1 MTAERATAEVFL
13 TAFKAL
19 PKQEKSVFLSV
30 LIEDRNLREDIIDM
44 TIANKRSKE
53 SSRPLKN
60 LLSELRKEKP
70 HK

>member
-19 PKQEKSVFLSV
+19 PKQEKSVFLSA
-30 LIEDRNLREDIIDM
+30 LIEDKNLREDIIDM
-44 TIANKRSKE
+44 AIANERSKE

-60 LLSELRKEKP
+60 FLSELHKEKP